1 MNVLEIILDDGL
13 IDDLRLYLMPNIYV
27 LMDNHVYIYQNIMI
41 DVLTLHDLIQI
52 ETLIKLIIE
61 SLHILLQQERNLSH
75 FQLIQYAQI
84 QQFHSL
90 WKQVQ
95 SVEVSR
101 CVQHKINVIDDNV
114 FTRIDIQH
122 VLVSIMNIVI
132 E

>member
-90 WKQVQ
+90 
-95 SVEVSR
+95 
-101 CVQHKINVIDDNV
+101 
-114 FTRIDIQH
+114 
-122 VLVSIMNIVI
+122 
-132 E
+132 